1 MRWTL
6 AFAWMLGCAHGAS
19 QPSIAPVQQH
29 APAAKTLSFR
39 ERTGPRHPVKD
50 VSHVEVSVRRLE
62 GPESIILGLATIDR
76 LATACWRDEE
86 ELVIYP
92 TDHEATVTLTIDTRS
107 DGTMEEVELEPATT
121 PKTIAM
127 CLLHALAA
135 QPLHVERG
143 PQHLVLT
150 IDARVWWTS

>member
-6 AFAWMLGCAHGAS
+6 VCAWMLGCAHAPI
-19 QPSIAPVQQH
+19 QSIAPVERH
-29 APAAKTLSFR
+29 APAAKTVSFR

-50 VSHVEVSVRRLE
+50 VSHVEVSVHRVE
-62 GPESIILGLATIDR
+62 GPESIILGFATIDR
-76 LATACWRDEE
+76 LATECWREAE
-86 ELVIYP
+86 ELVTYP
-92 TDHEATVTLTIDTRS
+92 TDHDATVTMTIDTRS
-107 DGTMEEVELEPATT
+107 DGTMAEVELDPGTT
-121 PKTIAM
+121 PKPIVM

-135 QPLHVERG
+135 QPLHVEHG